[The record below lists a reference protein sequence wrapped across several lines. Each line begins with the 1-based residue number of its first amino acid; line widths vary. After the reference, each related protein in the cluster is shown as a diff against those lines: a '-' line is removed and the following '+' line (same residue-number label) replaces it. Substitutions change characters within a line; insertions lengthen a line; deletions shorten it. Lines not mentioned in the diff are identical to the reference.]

1 MGGVGDVVKSVGSAV
16 GKVVSAVGNTV
27 ESVGSVVGNVTTR
40 IVNEVGNVVA
50 TITESVTGFIDKVKS
65 AVKSVIDSFKRII
78 LEKLLQI
85 KDKLGIIISY
95 INKILTLIEHL
106 HTLIKIYYYT
116 VKGEIHKA
124 ILYVLQEVDKKL
136 AQKIKEIITY
146 INEKITEV
154 YRFINDV
161 RRVIYDEISRI
172 DTRLGIFQIVFED
185 MADALDVKFI
195 RNIGNGIRKFRKDI
209 IGKIR
214 ESVEDAERELK
225 NLIYVATDPFM
236 ELYKTFLITEREY
249 ERFRILFARLML
261 DSANNEIFSGK
272 RKTLS
277 IAVPIISS

>member
-1 MGGVGDVVKSVGSAV
+1 MGGVGDVVESVGSAV
-16 GKVVSAVGNTV
+16 GKVVGAVGNVV
-27 ESVGSVVGNVTTR
+27 ESVGSTVGGVATKVVD
-40 IVNEVGNVVA
+40 EVGNVVA
-50 TITESVTGFIDKVKS
+50 TITESVTGFIDKVKN

-85 KDKLGIIISY
+85 KNKLKIIISY

-124 ILYVLQEVDKKL
+124 IVYVLQEVDKKL
-136 AQKIKEIITY
+136 AQKVKEVLAY

-154 YRFINDV
+154 YKFINDI
-161 RRVIYDEISRI
+161 RSIIYNEISRI
-172 DTRLGIFQIVFED
+172 DARLSVFQLIFED

-195 RNIGNGIRKFRKDI
+195 RSIGYGIRKFRKDVL
-209 IGKIR
+209 GKIR

-225 NLIYVATDPFM
+225 NLIYVATDPFV